1 VSGRL
6 DSTGLA
12 AGDQERAPIFETL
25 AGYARSGMYG
35 FHTPGHKSGR
45 FAAPELTE
53 LVGKSGLALDLP
65 AMTATDNTFQPT
77 GCIRKA
83 QQLAAEVF
91 GAGETFFLSAGSTLG
106 VAAALL
112 ATVPQGHTVALP
124 RNIHRSVVAG
134 LVLSGA
140 LPRFLPHDVL
150 PECGALGVSAGALAA
165 ALDTDPRPAAVLLTR
180 PSYYGVARNLEE
192 VVLVCR
198 ERGVPLIIDEAHG
211 AHLHFL
217 PVGAAIRAA
226 DVGESLRDSH
236 ESASDALRQTI
247 LPEQSAF
254 SFHPR
259 LGETR
264 PQFGGPTYPQAALAA
279 GADLVVQSSHK
290 TLGSL
295 LGSAMLHVGPKSSI
309 GADRVQDALN
319 FLQTTSPNFLLL
331 ASLDVMRRW
340 MWREGRALFGEAVE
354 EARRMESEID
364 ALDGMKVLRPEA
376 DERMADHLCDPLRL
390 VVNVSGT
397 GWTGYEVE
405 RFLRTEYR
413 VEDEMADWFNVVYVL
428 SPRDDPEARERL
440 IEGLRAVSEQGRGT
454 RVEGREPD
462 FQPSTLDP
470 RLSTHLLQPPI
481 PPLAMPPRKAALAKK
496 ATISLASA
504 TGRTCAEMVMFYPP
518 GIPLLM
524 PGEIVTPETIAV
536 CRQLLAAGA
545 HPYASDATLETI
557 RVVE

>member
-1 VSGRL
+1 VTVQS
-6 DSTGLA
+6 
-12 AGDQERAPIFETL
+12 DQECVPIYETL
-25 AGYARSGMYG
+25 AGYARSGIYG
-35 FHTPGHKSGR
+35 FHTPGHKAGR
-45 FAAPELTE
+45 FAAPELTD

-77 GCIRKA
+77 GCIREA

-91 GAGETFFLSAGSTLG
+91 GAGHTFFLSAGSTLG

-112 ATVPQGHTVALP
+112 AAVPHGHTIAMP

-140 LPRFLPHDVL
+140 LPRFVPHDVL
-150 PECGALGVSAGALAA
+150 PECGALGVSPGALAA

-180 PSYYGVARNLEE
+180 PSYYGVARDLGDI
-192 VVLVCR
+192 VKVCR

-217 PVGAAIRAA
+217 PAG
-226 DVGESLRDSH
+226 S
-236 ESASDALRQTI
+236 
-247 LPEQSAF
+247 PQSA
-254 SFHPR
+254 
-259 LGETR
+259 
-264 PQFGGPTYPQAALAA
+264 LAG

-295 LGSAMLHVGPKSSI
+295 LGSAMLHVGRESLI
-309 GADRVQDALN
+309 DAARVQDALN
-319 FLQTTSPNFLLL
+319 FLQTTSPSFLLL

-340 MWREGRALFGEAVE
+340 MWREGSSLFTAAVDEAHRIE
-354 EARRMESEID
+354 NEID
-364 ALDGMKVLRPEA
+364 ALPGMRVLRPER
-376 DERMADHLCDPLRL
+376 DPRMADHRRDPLRL

-397 GWTGYEVE
+397 GWNGYKVE

-428 SPRDDPEARERL
+428 SPRDDAEAGKRL
-440 IEGLRAVSEQGRGT
+440 IAGLRAVSEQSRVGT
-454 RVEGREPD
+454 AHQFDDGEKSVGSAHP
-462 FQPSTLDP
+462 TIT
-470 RLSTHLLQPPI
+470 THLLQPPI
-481 PPLAMPPRKAALAKK
+481 PPLAMPPRRAALAKK
-496 ATISLASA
+496 AVVPLAAA

-524 PGEIVTPETIAV
+524 PGEMITKETVDV